1 MSVGIKLYI
10 EAHRLKNIKIH
21 LARYAISQK
30 PIMKL
35 CLAATS
41 LL

>member
-1 MSVGIKLYI
+1 MPVGVKLNI
-10 EAHRLKNIKIH
+10 EAHRLKNIKVH
-21 LARYAISQK
+21 LARYAISKK